1 MIKIYL
7 FKSNL
12 NTVFLTSIQIFIPK
26 RLAEELEKRG
36 YVIEDVLL
44 DSLSKVL
51 NLDPEIVAESHLE
64 LAERY
69 LKEGKDLIDKDPIQ
83 ASEKLY
89 KAAEECVK
97 ALTIHL
103 KIEDVLRS
111 VESRGRWTATDLERA
126 VKEISK
132 RLGKHFLISWGE
144 ANYLHVWGFHEAKL
158 DSESIKI
165 RVEYIDFIIEE
176 TKKLLKTKES

>member
-1 MIKIYL
+1 M
-7 FKSNL
+7 KSL
-12 NTVFLTSIQIFIPK
+12 RSEAI
-26 RLAEELEKRG
+26 
-36 YVIEDVLL
+36 IEDVLL

-51 NLDPEIVAESHLE
+51 NLDPEIVVESHLE

-103 KIEDVLRS
+103 KIECS
-111 VESRGRWTATDLERA
+111 
-126 VKEISK
+126 
-132 RLGKHFLISWGE
+132 
-144 ANYLHVWGFHEAKL
+144 
-158 DSESIKI
+158 
-165 RVEYIDFIIEE
+165 
-176 TKKLLKTKES
+176 

>member
-1 MIKIYL
+1 MIKLYL

-12 NTVFLTSIQIFIPK
+12 NTMFLASIQIFISK
-26 RLAEELEKRG
+26 RLVEELEKWG

-51 NLDPEIVAESHLE
+51 NLDPEIIAESHLE

-103 KIEDVLRS
+103 KIECS
-111 VESRGRWTATDLERA
+111 
-126 VKEISK
+126 
-132 RLGKHFLISWGE
+132 
-144 ANYLHVWGFHEAKL
+144 
-158 DSESIKI
+158 
-165 RVEYIDFIIEE
+165 
-176 TKKLLKTKES
+176 

>member
-1 MIKIYL
+1 
-7 FKSNL
+7 
-12 NTVFLTSIQIFIPK
+12 VFLTSIQIFIPK

-111 VESRGRWTATDLERA
+111 VESRGRRTATDLERA

-132 RLGKHFLISWGE
+132 RLSKHFLISW
-144 ANYLHVWGFHEAKL
+144 AV
-158 DSESIKI
+158 S
-165 RVEYIDFIIEE
+165 VFIFIYNICIY
-176 TKKLLKTKES
+176 